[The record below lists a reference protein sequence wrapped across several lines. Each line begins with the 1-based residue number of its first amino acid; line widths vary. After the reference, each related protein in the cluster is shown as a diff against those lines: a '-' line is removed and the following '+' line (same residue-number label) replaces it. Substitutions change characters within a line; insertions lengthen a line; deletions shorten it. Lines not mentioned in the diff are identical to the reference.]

1 MTNELTLT
9 GQWYI
14 PQTHETLSGTL
25 LIIRDKK
32 RIILRLT
39 ATGHRKCPYSFCSCF
54 LPSGIDTRQNRYWRE
69 STTV

>member
-9 GQWYI
+9 GQWHI
-14 PQTHETLSGTL
+14 PQTHETLPGTL

-39 ATGHRKCPYSFCSCF
+39 ALATEDDPMASVHAFGHQELIQGRRLMFSKSQY
-54 LPSGIDTRQNRYWRE
+54 
-69 STTV
+69 